1 MQRKILLS
9 LLLLFAAFAR
19 SSSHAQNGL
28 AERILR
34 VEKGLLPAV
43 VIKGQSSGQSL
54 TERMRHYNV
63 PGVSFAVINDGKL
76 EWAKGYGVVQ
86 AGGAT
91 PVTAETLFQ
100 AASISKPVA
109 VMAALAM
116 VEGKKL
122 TLDENVNLRLKS
134 WRVPDNEFT
143 KEEAVTL
150 RRLASH
156 SAGLTVHGFAGYAA
170 GSPVPSTAQVLDGQA
185 PANSA
190 PVRVNVKPG
199 SLWRYSGGGITVMQL
214 LMSDVAGQPF
224 PAVMRELALNKLGMK
239 NSTYEQPLPADFAAR
254 AASGHHNN
262 GELVKGDWHTYPEMA
277 AAGLWTTPS
286 DLARFAIEIQQ
297 AKAGSSK
304 KVLSQ
309 AMTTQMLTKQSGDY
323 GLGLALGGSGR
334 AATFSHGGSNEG
346 FKCMMFAYVE
356 TGQGAVVM
364 TNGDQG
370 GALAN
375 EILRS
380 IAREYGWPDF
390 QPVERTVA
398 QVNPAL
404 FAEYVGEYEIFGG
417 KVLVTTEGGKL
428 YVQPPGQSKQE
439 LLPSSETEFFLSSDN
454 IKIVFTKDAQGAVKG
469 VQAHLGGRVAEGK
482 KTK

>member
-1 MQRKILLS
+1 MQKRIMLLV
-9 LLLLFAAFAR
+9 LLLLAAFAR

-28 AERILR
+28 AERMLR

-43 VIKGQSSGQSL
+43 VIKGQSAGQSL

-63 PGVSFAVINDGKL
+63 PGVSVAVINNGKL

-86 AGGAT
+86 AGGTT

-109 VMAALAM
+109 VIGALAM
-116 VEGKKL
+116 AEKKKL

-170 GSPVPSTAQVLDGQA
+170 GLPVPSTAQVLDGQK

-199 SLWRYSGGGITVMQL
+199 SLWRYSGSGITVMQL

-224 PAVMRELALNKLGMK
+224 PALMRELALNKLGMK
-239 NSTYEQPLPADFAAR
+239 NSTYEQPLPASFAAR
-254 AASGHHNN
+254 AASGHLNN
-262 GELVKGDWHTYPEMA
+262 GELVKGKWHTYPEMA

-323 GLGLALGGSGR
+323 GLGMALGGSGR
-334 AATFSHGGSNEG
+334 AAPFSHGGSNEG

-364 TNGDQG
+364 TNGNQG
-370 GALAN
+370 SALAN

-404 FAEYVGEYEIFGG
+404 FAEYVGEYEVFVG
-417 KVLVTTEGGKL
+417 KVVVTTEGGKL
-428 YVQPPGQSKQE
+428 YVQPPRQSKQE
-439 LLPSSETEFFLSSDN
+439 LLPSSETEFFLSSEN
-454 IKIVFTKDAQGAVKG
+454 IKVVFTKDAQGAVKG
-469 VQAHLGGRVAEGK
+469 AQVHLGGRVSEGK
-482 KTK
+482 KIK